1 MKEVVPYLIQ
11 EGMSQSGS
19 YILMVLEPE
28 SGIQVPIIIGQQ
40 EAQSIVLAK
49 ERVET
54 KRPLTHELM
63 LKVME
68 GFGLSVKMVSIDKV
82 VEGLFYSTLHVS
94 DGFNTQRFD
103 CRTSDA
109 IVLALQSGCQIMMS
123 QAVIEEAGVK
133 GGTTTGERNQ
143 ASPADD
149 EQEPPLQAL
158 EEELRRCEEREE
170 YEKAAELERKIDARK
185 RR

>member
-1 MKEVVPYLIQ
+1 MAIKKKPVSPRQKMINLMYVVLMAMLAMNISSEVLD
-11 EGMSQSGS
+11 GF
-19 YILMVLEPE
+19 
-28 SGIQVPIIIGQQ
+28 
-40 EAQSIVLAK
+40 SIVDA
-49 ERVET
+49 
-54 KRPLTHELM
+54 
-63 LKVME
+63 
-68 GFGLSVKMVSIDKV
+68 SVKMVSIDKV
-82 VEGLFYSTLHVS
+82 VEGIFYSTLHVS

-170 YEKAAELERKIDARK
+170 YEKAAELQRKIDARK